1 MSYVLTC
8 PNCGV
13 REVTD
18 FAFGGELNPRPKES
32 PSLRELGEYN
42 YFRRNVAGVQQE
54 WWLHRSGCGEWFI
67 AERDTRTNEV
77 HWTRPVNEVFG
88 VGTETAGA
96 AAGGAAGGGVAGP
109 GDGGGVGGGA
119 GGLPGGSP

>member
-8 PNCGV
+8 PNCGP

-18 FAFGGELNPRPKES
+18 FGYGGELNPRPKS
-32 PSLRELGEYN
+32 QPSLRELSEYN

-54 WWLHRSGCGEWFI
+54 WWVHRSGCGEWFV

-77 HWTRPVNEVFG
+77 HWTRPPSEVFG
-88 VGTETAGA
+88 EGAADTAGA
-96 AAGGAAGGGVAGP
+96 AAGGGDGGGVAG
-109 GDGGGVGGGA
+109 GHGV
-119 GGLPGGSP
+119 

>member
-18 FAFGGELNPRPKES
+18 FAFGGELNPRPKET
-32 PSLRELGEYN
+32 PSLRELGRYN
-42 YFRRNVAGVQQE
+42 YFRDNVAGVQQE

-67 AERDTRTNEV
+67 AERNTLTNEV
-77 HWTRPVNEVFG
+77 HWTAHVNDVFG
-88 VGTETAGA
+88 EGA
-96 AAGGAAGGGVAGP
+96 WAPDAPRAPAGGN
-109 GDGGGVGGGA
+109 GVGA
-119 GGLPGGSP
+119 

>member
-18 FAFGGELNPRPKES
+18 FAFGGELNPRPKS
-32 PSLRELGEYN
+32 APSLRELGEYN

-77 HWTRPVNEVFG
+77 HWTAPVNEVFG
-88 VGTETAGA
+88 GAAPETAGA
-96 AAGGAAGGGVAGP
+96 AATG
-109 GDGGGVGGGA
+109 GDGTGA
-119 GGLPGGSP
+119 GAPGG

>member
-8 PNCGV
+8 PYCGP

-18 FAFGGELNPRPKES
+18 FGFGGELNPRPTS
-32 PSLRELGEYN
+32 APSLRELGEYN

-77 HWTRPVNEVFG
+77 RWTKRVNEVFG
-88 VGTETAGA
+88 EGAGA
-96 AAGGAAGGGVAGP
+96 AATGA
-109 GDGGGVGGGA
+109 DGSGVGA
-119 GGLPGGSP
+119 

>member
-8 PNCGV
+8 PNCGL

-18 FAFGGELNPRPKES
+18 FAYGGELNPRPKET

-42 YFRRNVAGVQQE
+42 YFRTNVAGLQRE

-67 AERDTRTNEV
+67 AERDTRTNDV
-77 HWTRPVNEVFG
+77 HWTAPVHEVFG
-88 VGTETAGA
+88 AAGQETAGA
-96 AAGGAAGGGVAGP
+96 AAGGA
-109 GDGGGVGGGA
+109 DGGGVGGGA
-119 GGLPGGSP
+119 AGGGSGGLPGGSP

>member
-1 MSYVLTC
+1 LSYVLTC
-8 PNCGV
+8 PNCGT

-18 FAFGGELNPRPKES
+18 FAFGGELNPRPKER

-54 WWLHRSGCGEWFI
+54 WWLHRSGCGEWFV

-77 HWTRPVNEVFG
+77 RWTAPPNEVFG
-88 VGTETAGA
+88 A
-96 AAGGAAGGGVAGP
+96 AATGADGGGVAT
-109 GDGGGVGGGA
+109 
-119 GGLPGGSP
+119 GGSP